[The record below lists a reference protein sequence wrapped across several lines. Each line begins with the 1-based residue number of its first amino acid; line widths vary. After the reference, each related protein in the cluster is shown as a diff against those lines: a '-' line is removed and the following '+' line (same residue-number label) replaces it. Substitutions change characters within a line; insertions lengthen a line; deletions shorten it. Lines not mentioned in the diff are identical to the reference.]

1 MFRSRRRLSSALA
14 GALAIGALA
23 APAANA
29 VTGEEFRSGSDP
41 QSTSAVGSSNGP
53 DLYSTS
59 ALGSSNSPAST
70 VPAPTVSRTIDDGF
84 DLGSA
89 AIGAGSAAAILLLG
103 GAGATAVSRHRRR
116 VSTVG

>member
-29 VTGEEFRSGSDP
+29 VTGEEFRAGSAP
-41 QSTSAVGSSNGP
+41 QSTSAVGSGDGP

-59 ALGSSNSPAST
+59 ALGSSNRTAAAL
-70 VPAPTVSRTIDDGF
+70 PAPIAADPRSNPSSIVRLTV
-84 DLGSA
+84 
-89 AIGAGSAAAILLLG
+89 GAGTVGAGLLLDPR
-103 GAGATAVSRHRRR
+103 ADVE
-116 VSTVG
+116 

>member
-29 VTGEEFRSGSDP
+29 VTSEDWRASSG
-41 QSTSAVGSSNGP
+41 STSASK
-53 DLYSTS
+53 ST
-59 ALGSSNSPAST
+59 NI
-70 VPAPTVSRTIDDGF
+70 PAPTITRTVEDGF

-103 GAGATAVSRHRRR
+103 GAGATAVSRHRRQVR
-116 VSTVG
+116 PVG